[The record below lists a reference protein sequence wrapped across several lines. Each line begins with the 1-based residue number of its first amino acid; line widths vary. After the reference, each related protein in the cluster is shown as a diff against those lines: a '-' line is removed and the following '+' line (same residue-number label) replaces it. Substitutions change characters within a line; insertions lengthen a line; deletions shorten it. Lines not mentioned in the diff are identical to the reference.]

1 MPEVSGIMTLFPT
14 WASREQIPFLLAWSV
29 CLSRTCL
36 KWEWLVSRREE
47 LLNLKAPFIWISIK
61 LAFLVFVRPLPHA
74 CLPQEWLAYHYLY
87 ITEIILLNGEHSRM
101 WGSKEKLPP
110 ACLLSISQKKSSYFS
125 LMEKQNQNPR
135 PHHQKSRGCKFSD
148 SNRAVLHY
156 IKIDL
161 WHPRVQDNSWKHTQ
175 SQEKWLYNAI
185 WAFHILF
192 SLSLSLSLITLPGW
206 VC

>member
-47 LLNLKAPFIWISIK
+47 LLNLKAPFHLDFHQVS
-61 LAFLVFVRPLPHA
+61 FLSLCQTSTP
-74 CLPQEWLAYHYLY
+74 CLPSSGMTGLSLFIHNRDYLAKWGAQQNGGKQREVASCLPSFHL
-87 ITEIILLNGEHSRM
+87 TE
-101 WGSKEKLPP
+101 
-110 ACLLSISQKKSSYFS
+110 KKF
-125 LMEKQNQNPR
+125 LFLIDGKQNQNPR

-192 SLSLSLSLITLPGW
+192 SLSLCLSLS
-206 VC
+206 